1 MRRVNGNLDSAGV
14 HFYGYHV
21 YQDLRDPLIE
31 LRERGLC
38 NGLATLFPSD
48 KIALQA
54 RAIASGSSTL
64 DKRVYCIFPGT
75 EAATDVVAMSFL
87 YSALAWRSIG
97 ISGSASFQVVKK
109 SS

>member
-1 MRRVNGNLDSAGV
+1 MSGLRVN
-14 HFYGYHV
+14 
-21 YQDLRDPLIE
+21 QDLRAPLIE

-38 NGLATLFPSD
+38 TGLARLFRAD

-64 DKRVYCIFPGT
+64 DKRAYGIFPGA
-75 EAATDVVAMSFL
+75 EAATDVVAVNFL

-97 ISGSASFQVVKK
+97 ISASASFQVVKK